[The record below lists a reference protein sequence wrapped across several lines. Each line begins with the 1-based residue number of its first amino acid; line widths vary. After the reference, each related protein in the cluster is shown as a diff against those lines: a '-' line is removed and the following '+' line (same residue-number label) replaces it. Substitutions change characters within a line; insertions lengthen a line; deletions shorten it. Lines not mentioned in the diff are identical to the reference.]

1 MRKHETLEHKRPS
14 AAIGVLIVISA
25 ACILANIIAPYT
37 VDQMD
42 PSSLDSPPGAGHIFG
57 TDTLGR
63 DLFSMILYG
72 GRNSLFIGLLA
83 AAISTAIAVVYG
95 CISGMAGEKV
105 DDVMM
110 RFAEMLM
117 SIPSILIIIFLQALW
132 GEASPLSIAVVIG
145 VTGWMNIS
153 KIVRSEVRQIGR
165 SDYILAAR
173 TMGGSFMYILWR
185 HLFPNFI
192 SSIMFMVVTSIGSA
206 IATEATLSFLGLGLP
221 LTTVS
226 WGSLMS
232 MSQEVLLSNCWWI
245 IILPGIFLITTLVCI
260 TDIGEYIRKKNNRI
274 YSNL

>member
-14 AAIGVLIVISA
+14 AAIGVLIVIAA

-185 HLFPNFI
+185 HLLPNFI